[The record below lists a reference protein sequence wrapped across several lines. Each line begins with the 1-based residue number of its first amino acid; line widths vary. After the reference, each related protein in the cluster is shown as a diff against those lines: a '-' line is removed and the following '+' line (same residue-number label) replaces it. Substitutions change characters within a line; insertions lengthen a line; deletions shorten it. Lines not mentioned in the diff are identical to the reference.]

1 MTDKLQNTRAL
12 SEHILSALQAREPR
26 INWQLYPD
34 VQTLRGTKL
43 PLAHLE
49 LQSFDLAPKITT
61 DINTVECTFA
71 LRLLFNDTPLGQMN
85 IRDAALAISTFID
98 GNYFKSEQLEAAQVI
113 ANQQDF
119 FAPEIDGYIS
129 WEILFL
135 IRFYYGDS
143 VYEENGV
150 SPEVEIDVNNNI
162 VFNSAPEKPSTTIPR

>member
-1 MTDKLQNTRAL
+1 MAGKLKNTRAL
-12 SEHILSALQAREPR
+12 SEHILSALQAHESR
-26 INWQLYPD
+26 INWQLYPE
-34 VQTLRGTKL
+34 VQTLSGIKL

-49 LQSFDLAPKITT
+49 LQSFDLAPKVTT
-61 DINTVECTFA
+61 DVNTVECTFA
-71 LRLLFNDTPLGQMN
+71 LRLLFNDTPLGQLN

-119 FAPEIDGYIS
+119 FAPEVNGYIS

-135 IRFYYGDS
+135 IRFYYGES
-143 VYEENGV
+143 VYEEDGV

-162 VFNSAPEKPSTTIPR
+162 VPNSAPKKPSTTILR